1 MSNCTTCGGIL
12 GDSLDLSMSGSPCG
26 CPSSM
31 DIYNPLQNDTDCCS
45 VSSVNGQKGDVNI
58 TLQDL
63 LGGTTLITSSDVLQI
78 LYNNFYTPAQ
88 QITINNSTHVIGH
101 SNSGVTAGTYGSA
114 SVIPQITVNAQGHVT
129 GVTGVT
135 PEKPFVL
142 SGDPTVVLP
151 TGIPILPV
159 VVNTGGPIAPG
170 GVVSVKPTQ
179 LIPTT
184 GDVIVT
190 PVAATLTE
198 PAKIVVGNVVIND
211 LAGTYGSLTTFPK
224 IEVNRVGKV
233 IAAESIALPAG
244 NVNQTEVYFIEP
256 REYSNAGGTS
266 ETATITLPF
275 TPLFPDDASTEGG
288 LVHLDIEVMITIKNT
303 VALPALRSV
312 DISIDGTSLFFVSVA
327 SGVNPSSGLPY
338 IVGKTSVT
346 QNINT
351 TTLFYLNGRSVV
363 ITNMSDI
370 KETLKGNARECASF
384 DLSVTA
390 QLWCDVS
397 LVIKKHILP
406 GGRVI
411 RQV

>member
-45 VSSVNGQKGDVNI
+45 VSSVNGQTGDVNI

-101 SNSGVTAGTYGSA
+101 SNSGSA

-135 PEKPFVL
+135 PERPFVL
-142 SGDPTVVLP
+142 SGDPSVVLP
-151 TGIPILPV
+151 TGIPVLPV
-159 VVNTGGPIAPG
+159 VVNTGGAIAPG
-170 GVVSVKPTQ
+170 GIVSVKPTQ
-179 LIPTT
+179 LIPVT
-184 GDVIVT
+184 GDVTVT
-190 PVAATLTE
+190 PIAATSTE
-198 PAKIVVGNVVIND
+198 PAKIVVANTVIND

-224 IEVNRVGKV
+224 IEVNNVGKV

-244 NVNQTEVYFIEP
+244 NVNQTEVYFVEP

-275 TPLFPDDASTEGG
+275 TPLNPDNAGTEGG

-312 DISIDGTSLFFVSVA
+312 DITIGGNSLFFVSVA
-327 SGVNPSSGLPY
+327 NGVNPSSGTPY

-346 QNINT
+346 QNITT
-351 TTLFYLNGRSVV
+351 TTLFYLNGRSVA

-370 KETLKGNARECASF
+370 KETLKGNLREFESL

-397 LVIKKHILP
+397 LVVKKHILP

-411 RQV
+411 SQV

>member
-45 VSSVNGQKGDVNI
+45 VSSVNGQTGDVNI

-135 PEKPFVL
+135 PERPFVL
-142 SGDPTVVLP
+142 SGDPSVVLP
-151 TGIPILPV
+151 TGIPVLPV

-179 LIPTT
+179 LVPAT
-184 GDVIVT
+184 GDVTVT

-198 PAKIVVGNVVIND
+198 PAKIVVANTVIND

-244 NVNQTEVYFIEP
+244 NVNQTEVYFLDTKEF
-256 REYSNAGGTS
+256 SNATGEGESSVTL
-266 ETATITLPF
+266 LPF
-275 TPLFPDDASTEGG
+275 TFLTPDNPRTEGG
-288 LVHLDIEVMITIKNT
+288 LLHLEIEAIIKIKNT
-303 VALPALRSV
+303 VNLPELRALN
-312 DISIDGTSLFFVSVA
+312 ITIDGCNIVSVSVA
-327 SGVNPSSGLPY
+327 AGVNPSTSPYVVCRGTFTQDIANPNRFISGGRFVA
-338 IVGKTSVT
+338 IT
-346 QNINT
+346 NIND
-351 TTLFYLNGRSVV
+351 V
-363 ITNMSDI
+363 
-370 KETLKGNARECASF
+370 KERLDCNIYEPTAS
-384 DLSVTA
+384 SIEIA
-390 QLWCDVS
+390 SALWCEVS
-397 LVIKKHILP
+397 LVVKKHILP
-406 GGRVI
+406 GGRI
-411 RQV
+411 ITQA